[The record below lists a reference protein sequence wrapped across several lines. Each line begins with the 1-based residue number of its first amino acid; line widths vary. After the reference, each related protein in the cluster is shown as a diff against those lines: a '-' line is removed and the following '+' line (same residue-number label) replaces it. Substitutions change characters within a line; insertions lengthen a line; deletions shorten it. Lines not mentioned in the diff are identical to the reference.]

1 MINFQ
6 TRQQQIAN
14 SRLLS
19 LGYKLLSTA
28 NSGQTVYAFYFS
40 PKGRRMMI
48 VMGGNGISKVYTC
61 TLSHIAAP
69 TRVSLTGDSNRDG
82 EDESISD

>member
-6 TRQQQIAN
+6 TRQQQTAN

-48 VMGGNGISKVYTC
+48 VMGGNGISNC

-69 TRVSLTGDSNRDG
+69 TRVSLTGDSNRDE